1 VEDWETGTDEGP
13 LYSYTRQQ
21 LSGAT
26 ISKYN
31 AALYK
36 RMEKLQ
42 TQISLVVAGL
52 QPTQEEYLEAKDA
65 KSFDISVLAVIPSKS
80 AIPK

>member
-13 LYSYTRQQ
+13 VYSYTRQQ

-26 ISKYN
+26 IFKHN
-31 AALYK
+31 AVLYK
-36 RMEKLQ
+36 RMEELQ
-42 TQISLVVAGL
+42 TKISLVVAGL

-65 KSFDISVLAVIPSKS
+65 KSFDISLLAVIPSKK
-80 AIPK
+80 AFPK